1 MAKIMEIIAKETKGK
16 NYHTYK
22 YSYDSIGLP
31 SIDYD
36 DDPNKIMKPKLDRQ
50 SDLSRHYLFDF
61 CLAFIKIVCF
71 HKNNRIQLYAEGM
84 IK

>member
-36 DDPNKIMKPKLDRQ
+36 GR
-50 SDLSRHYLFDF
+50 RLFS
-61 CLAFIKIVCF
+61 
-71 HKNNRIQLYAEGM
+71 KNTGLCQIER
-84 IK
+84 

>member
-36 DDPNKIMKPKLDRQ
+36 DDPNKIMKWKDSTETGSPKRSKQ
-50 SDLSRHYLFDF
+50 TLSVRLLFG
-61 CLAFIKIVCF
+61 VY
-71 HKNNRIQLYAEGM
+71 KNCM
-84 IK
+84 FS